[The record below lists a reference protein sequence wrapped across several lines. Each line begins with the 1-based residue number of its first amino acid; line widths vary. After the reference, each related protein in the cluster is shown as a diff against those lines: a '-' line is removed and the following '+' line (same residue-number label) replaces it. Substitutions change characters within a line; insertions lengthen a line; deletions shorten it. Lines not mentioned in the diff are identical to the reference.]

1 MQLIKVKDGSYER
14 YEKLLLKRDQ
24 LEKDAA
30 QILIEYTREFG
41 DLLTESFEAKI
52 ACIRLK
58 KEIAWCQAQLNR
70 GTKIDADAMK
80 QDIDRIMA
88 AFYRE
93 LEDMYA
99 ETKAAK
105 DCERI
110 SGVTMLAVKRIYR
123 KLAKQLHPDINPMT
137 AGEPKLS
144 ELWNRISIAYNAND
158 LEELRELEVLA
169 AAALK
174 EAGGGRIEVV
184 IPDIEEKIMVLEEQI
199 NEIVVTKPYIL
210 RDILDDPE
218 AVEAKKEE
226 LKKERDEYLH
236 YKEELSQMLS
246 DLLQSGGGHVTWRMN
261 WQ

>member
-1 MQLIKVKDGSYER
+1 MQLIKVNDGSYER

-41 DLLTESFEAKI
+41 DLLTEGFEAKI

-70 GTKIDADAMK
+70 GTVIDADAMK
-80 QDIDRIMA
+80 QEIDRVMA

-93 LEDMYA
+93 LKDMYA

-105 DCERI
+105 DSERI
-110 SGVTMLAVKRIYR
+110 SAVTVVAVKRIYR

-137 AGEPKLS
+137 AREPKLS

-169 AAALK
+169 AAAGDRLILQRENNK
-174 EAGGGRIEVV
+174 FDEHAILILNEKGKKMGYVPEKDNLVFSRLMDAGKLLTA
-184 IPDIEEKIMVLEEQI
+184 KIKSITQI
-199 NEIVVTKPYIL
+199 GTFTQIQIQ
-210 RDILDDPE
+210 I
-218 AVEAKKEE
+218 
-226 LKKERDEYLH
+226 YLV
-236 YKEELSQMLS
+236 
-246 DLLQSGGGHVTWRMN
+246 DF
-261 WQ
+261 

>member
-1 MQLIKVKDGSYER
+1 MQLIRINNGAYDR

-30 QILIEYTREFG
+30 QILISYTKEFG
-41 DLLTESFEAKI
+41 DLLTESFEARI

-70 GTKIDADAMK
+70 DTKIDADAMK
-80 QDIDRIMA
+80 REIDTIMA
-88 AFYRE
+88 AYYRE
-93 LEDMYA
+93 LADMYA

-105 DCERI
+105 GCERI
-110 SGVTMLAVKRIYR
+110 SEVTLIAVKRIYR

-137 AGEPKLS
+137 AKEPQLS

-169 AAALK
+169 AAAL
-174 EAGGGRIEVV
+174 EQAGGGRIEVA
-184 IPDIEEKIMVLEEQI
+184 IPDIEKKILHLEAQI
-199 NEIVVTKPYIL
+199 SEIVRTEPYTL
-210 RDILDDPE
+210 RDILDDP
-218 AVEAKKEE
+218 AAMEAKKEE
-226 LKKERDEYLH
+226 LKKERDTYLQ
-236 YKEELSQMLS
+236 YKEELKGVLE

-261 WQ
+261 